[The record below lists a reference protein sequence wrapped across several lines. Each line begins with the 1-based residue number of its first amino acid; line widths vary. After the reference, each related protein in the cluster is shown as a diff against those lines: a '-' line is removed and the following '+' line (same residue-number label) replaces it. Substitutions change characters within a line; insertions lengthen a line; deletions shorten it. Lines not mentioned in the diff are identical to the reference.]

1 MTTAPL
7 HWTLAFHAT
16 ERPDDPPIGVWKFDR
31 TDFDDASLDL
41 QQRNGYTYTRVVRLE
56 YVSLDVWFMTLADF
70 LRIEPLAPTDVEEVI
85 PETSSDAEPNNS
97 LRDEAQLGL
106 PSTVV
111 ITQTQERRPKRQV
124 PGSMNNRKNQGSRR
138 RGAAAA
144 QLSPPLT
151 NTSSRKA
158 SKSAINEVAE
168 VQVAVRDTDNR
179 VSRAEALHNSA
190 SRNGLVTKRKP
201 KRPLVSFDPQSAH
214 SAV

>member
-1 MTTAPL
+1 L

-41 QQRNGYTYTRVVRLE
+41 QQRDGYTYTRVVRLK
-56 YVSLDVWFMTLADF
+56 YVVLDVRFMTLTDF
-70 LRIEPLAPTDVEEVI
+70 LRIEPLTPTDVEDVI
-85 PETSSDAEPNNS
+85 PATSSDVEPDIS
-97 LRDEAQLGL
+97 FCDEAQLEL

-111 ITQTQERRPKRQV
+111 ITQTQEKRTRRQV
-124 PGSMNNRKNQGSRR
+124 PGSNNSSKNWGPWR

-151 NTSSRKA
+151 NTSSRHV
-158 SKSAINEVAE
+158 SKNAMNEVAE
-168 VQVAVRDTDNR
+168 VQVAVGNTDKG
-179 VSRAEALHNSA
+179 VSRGAEALHNPA

-201 KRPLVSFDPQSAH
+201 KRPLVSFDSQSAH
-214 SAV
+214 SPV